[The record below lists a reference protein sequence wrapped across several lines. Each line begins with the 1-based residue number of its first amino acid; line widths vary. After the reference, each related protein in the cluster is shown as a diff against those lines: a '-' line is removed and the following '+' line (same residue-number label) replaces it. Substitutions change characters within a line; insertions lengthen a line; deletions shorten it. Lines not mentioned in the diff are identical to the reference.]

1 MIIPF
6 GGDLAW
12 SDLSKDLL
20 ELPEFAHQLF
30 PAHKWHLPTGQLIYT
45 PKCLKALHIIMNT
58 IP

>member
-20 ELPEFAHQLF
+20 EMPKFAYQLLEKGELSTDF
-30 PAHKWHLPTGQLIYT
+30 HHKTTPA
-45 PKCLKALHIIMNT
+45 
-58 IP
+58 